1 MAVGGGSRSGRAAEP
16 FPSAVGQAG
25 PQGDPTR
32 PGSHPCV
39 PWPRLSLEQRG
50 LPLLQLWSLVPEPF
64 CQARV
69 RSAELLEC
77 LLVRLK
83 TVNYTIQINLT

>member
-16 FPSAVGQAG
+16 FPSAVGQPG

-50 LPLLQLWSLVPEPF
+50 LPVLQLWSLVPEPF
-64 CQARV
+64 CTGSGEICRAPGVLAGSIEDCQLHH
-69 RSAELLEC
+69 SD
-77 LLVRLK
+77 
-83 TVNYTIQINLT
+83 